1 MASDADTAHVKT
13 VDVGSLLDERPWS
26 GYQLRV
32 VMLTALAVVMD
43 GLDNRLLPLAIP
55 PLLKEWGAARDAF
68 ALATSVGL
76 IGMAL
81 GTAIGGMV
89 GDRIGRRPTIVGS
102 SLAFGL
108 LTLVNA
114 FVGDVPSL
122 IAIRF
127 LAGLGLG
134 ALMPASA
141 AMIAEV
147 SPARHK
153 ALAVTFGMACIPIG
167 GTLSGLLG
175 AAVLPAPGWRAL
187 FLIGGGVA
195 TAIGAIQWFALPES
209 PRFLSRR
216 PARQA
221 ELRAIMG
228 RMACPLPPDIVLT
241 EEVDEAGASASLSR
255 LFAKGLVR
263 DTLGLW
269 IAFFAILMCLYMESQ
284 WTPTLLTSA
293 GYGIKVASI
302 ASSCLAFGGIFA
314 CIIGVAAVS
323 RFGSRRALMGM
334 AAAGVLLTL
343 GLTQYPADPARSVLP
358 LLVLLTIAGFLI
370 GGLQIMIYSVATHV
384 YPTALRAT
392 GIGWAVGIGRLGSV
406 LSPFIATSAI
416 AMGGWQSFFL
426 LLAVGL
432 AVTFAALGLV
442 RRHVPP
448 RERLR

>member
-153 ALAVTFGMACIPIG
+153 ALAVTFGMARAD
-167 GTLSGLLG
+167 TLNSVADGREGLL
-175 AAVLPAPGWRAL
+175 P
-187 FLIGGGVA
+187 
-195 TAIGAIQWFALPES
+195 
-209 PRFLSRR
+209 
-216 PARQA
+216 
-221 ELRAIMG
+221 
-228 RMACPLPPDIVLT
+228 
-241 EEVDEAGASASLSR
+241 
-255 LFAKGLVR
+255 
-263 DTLGLW
+263 
-269 IAFFAILMCLYMESQ
+269 
-284 WTPTLLTSA
+284 
-293 GYGIKVASI
+293 
-302 ASSCLAFGGIFA
+302 
-314 CIIGVAAVS
+314 
-323 RFGSRRALMGM
+323 
-334 AAAGVLLTL
+334 
-343 GLTQYPADPARSVLP
+343 
-358 LLVLLTIAGFLI
+358 LVLL
-370 GGLQIMIYSVATHV
+370 
-384 YPTALRAT
+384 
-392 GIGWAVGIGRLGSV
+392 LG
-406 LSPFIATSAI
+406 
-416 AMGGWQSFFL
+416 L
-426 LLAVGL
+426 LLAGMGGIT
-432 AVTFAALGLV
+432 AVITRDAQP
-442 RRHVPP
+442 RRD
-448 RERLR
+448 